1 MDTDDVAEDVAE
13 SLSTNSVSIM
23 VQSQSTSG
31 LYASGAYNEQLI
43 NNAKA
48 LGKDLFSELDAV
60 ERRKR
65 IDAEVCFYHFGVKEQ
80 HTQPYVLICLR
91 AFRLEFSLLDFISL
105 SHVRSVNLTSSK
117 R

>member
-1 MDTDDVAEDVAE
+1 MDTDDIAEDATE
-13 SLSTNSVSIM
+13 SLSTNSVPIM

-43 NNAKA
+43 NSAKA

-65 IDAEVCFYHFGVKEQ
+65 IDAEVGLYHFGIKIEAFSA
-80 HTQPYVLICLR
+80 VLSYLFES
-91 AFRLEFSLLDFISL
+91 FRS
-105 SHVRSVNLTSSK
+105 
-117 R
+117 